1 MADNTV
7 EIDVVLTGTEEAV
20 EGFESIGE
28 TSAAMAERFE
38 KDNSKLGEGLGS
50 LTGNVTEMVG
60 SVKGLGQAFKMSGTS
75 MIGML
80 PAIGAV
86 VAAGYALYETFL
98 NISGAAEEAERA
110 EENMAAAASDL
121 QSKLEALAEKGVI
134 PTGEELQKFTE
145 MTIKAQFA
153 KDQLET
159 SMTNKVTP
167 AMEKYN
173 DLLSEQRKHQQAV
186 AKETFTTNTAYLE
199 ATRRL
204 PQLDKELAKARAKL
218 TEKLKGY
225 RAEQHQVETDIKAA
239 AKQEQEFEERST
251 EARLALIKEN
261 KARLDALRLMSQET
275 TEAEEQVKAF
285 ASLQKEKRALFDL
298 ELKRAEDDDNEEYIK
313 DLNDR
318 LKAELKNLN
327 QRSIIKKRGVK
338 DREDIREAA
347 SQKREA
353 EEEKERSKRMARA
366 AAYQAKRAAIER
378 QNQAELKTIREL
390 GYQQLSLEGV
400 EVQDLLEMRYQDELK
415 QAENNQNLRLIAEMR
430 YQNALTKIQTDKEK
444 QDEQLR
450 LQDEQAEQDQQQR
463 LAKQRQSFIESTMAF
478 DAQRIEDQTTRELA
492 LLDIRYQKE
501 FGLAEYTQEQIT
513 ELQRRQALE
522 RQDILDQSL
531 NASIE
536 KMKGMAEDLAKTST
550 SAIYQSLVDAGQFDL
565 QFEELKYS
573 LEENVGRAREEMIN
587 AQASNDIQLVRQ
599 KEEEITNITRD
610 YETQR
615 QQIRAQQS
623 QAMPLMFG
631 QILKGLGQ
639 EAAVESMMETAKG
652 ISTLFTAPVL
662 AGNHFAA
669 AGVFAGAAAL
679 AGAAGAGLTN
689 SANTAISRAGRGGGG
704 GGALSPLG
712 SPQTAPSPQREE
724 AETSSMVFNINFG
737 GAVIY
742 DTQRA
747 AEQAMADRIT
757 TLQNTRRRGAPRRSF

>member
-501 FGLAEYTQEQIT
+501 FGMAEYTQEQIT

-536 KMKGMAEDLAKTST
+536 KMKGMTEDLAKTST

-599 KEEEITNITRD
+599 KEEEITNITKD

-652 ISTLFTAPVL
+652 ISALFIAPAL

-757 TLQNTRRRGAPRRSF
+757 TLQNTRRRGSPRRSF

>member
-1 MADNTV
+1 MADNQI
-7 EIDVVLTGTEEAV
+7 EIDVVLNADQAE
-20 EGFESIGE
+20 EGFEKLEKGSEAVGE
-28 TSAAMAERFE
+28 SFGSMGKAVSSLGGEANQALGTVGESLGGVVDGFGNLASAAKTGEMSFSALAGPIGVAVVALFELVQAFKEYSSEVDGASIKVEAYQAAAGELTSIIEQLSDAQVKLNKADIEALRIQSQRAQALTEEGQLLNEKGATLRAEIALQQDSIKELQKKTKSESTLYAQRIYYE
-38 KDNSKLGEGLGS
+38 SIIYAKRRDIAKLESKLAPITAKADSLAVKGAQERLKLTEAVDDKLKDSPEARKKVAEVEAKLLAQARVGELQATKDTVDSQIEIARLGS
-50 LTGNVTEMVG
+50 LQKIREIN
-60 SVKGLGQAFKMSGTS
+60 
-75 MIGML
+75 
-80 PAIGAV
+80 AIEDISQKVRNRAV
-86 VAAGYALYETFL
+86 
-98 NISGAAEEAERA
+98 I
-110 EENMAAAASDL
+110 
-121 QSKLEALAEKGVI
+121 
-134 PTGEELQKFTE
+134 GEEKRLQAEITK
-145 MTIKAQFA
+145 IRKGDSA
-153 KDQLET
+153 KGGAGNT
-159 SMTNKVTP
+159 
-167 AMEKYN
+167 
-173 DLLSEQRKHQQAV
+173 QR
-186 AKETFTTNTAYLE
+186 
-199 ATRRL
+199 
-204 PQLDKELAKARAKL
+204 
-218 TEKLKGY
+218 
-225 RAEQHQVETDIKAA
+225 I
-239 AKQEQEFEERST
+239 
-251 EARLALIKEN
+251 
-261 KARLDALRLMSQET
+261 
-275 TEAEEQVKAF
+275 
-285 ASLQKEKRALFDL
+285 
-298 ELKRAEDDDNEEYIK
+298 
-313 DLNDR
+313 
-318 LKAELKNLN
+318 
-327 QRSIIKKRGVK
+327 
-338 DREDIREAA
+338 
-347 SQKREA
+347 
-353 EEEKERSKRMARA
+353 
-366 AAYQAKRAAIER
+366 AIER
-378 QNQAELKTIREL
+378 QTQAELKIIREL
-390 GYQQLSLEGV
+390 GYQQLAVEGAQ
-400 EVQDLLEMRYQDELK
+400 VQDILEMRYQDELK
-415 QAENNQNLRLIAEMR
+415 QAEDNQNLKLIAEMR

-450 LQDEQAEQDQQQR
+450 LQDEQAERDHQQR
-463 LAKQRQSFIESTMAF
+463 LAEQRESFIESTMAF

-501 FGLAEYTQEQIT
+501 FGMAEYTQEQIT

-536 KMKGMAEDLAKTST
+536 KMKGMTEDLAKTST

-599 KEEEITNITRD
+599 KEEEITNITKD

-652 ISTLFTAPVL
+652 ISALFTAPAL